1 MRSFIAFFKK
11 EVREGIRSSK
21 FVILGLLFLLFGVM
35 NPAIAKLTP
44 WMFELLS
51 ESLEGSGLVI
61 TDVEVDALTSW
72 TQFFKNIPM
81 ALIVFVVMYSNT
93 FTREYETGTL
103 VLVLTKGLSRYK
115 VVLAKAVNMLFMWT
129 WGYWFC
135 YAVTFAYNAYF
146 WDNGIAVGLISASFN
161 WFLFGVFALSVM
173 VLFSTLFKS
182 NIVVLL
188 TTAGVILASYV
199 VSLLP
204 KVTNFIPTALMNSG
218 ALLVGAES
226 ADIYVK
232 TIIITV
238 TVCIACIALSI
249 PIMNKRKL

>member
-1 MRSFIAFFKK
+1 MKSFIAFFKK
-11 EVREGIRSSK
+11 EMLEGIRSSK
-21 FVILGLLFLLFGVM
+21 LLILGLLFLLFGIM

-51 ESLEGSGLVI
+51 ESLEGSGLTV
-61 TDVEVDALTSW
+61 TEVTVDALTSW
-72 TQFFKNIPM
+72 TQFFKNIPI
-81 ALIVFVVMYSNT
+81 ALIVFVVMYSST
-93 FTREYETGTL
+93 FTREYESGTL
-103 VLVLTKGLSRYK
+103 VLMLTKGLSRYK
-115 VVLAKAVNMLFMWT
+115 VVLAKAANMILLWSAA
-129 WGYWFC
+129 YWFC
-135 YAVTFAYNAYF
+135 FGVTWAYNEYF
-146 WDNGIAVGLISASFN
+146 WDNSIAVGLVSATVN
-161 WFLFGVFALSVM
+161 WWLFGLFVISVM

-188 TTAGVILASYV
+188 ATGGSVLVCYV

-204 KVTNFIPTALMNSG
+204 KVTSFIPTALMNSA

-232 TIIITV
+232 TIIITL